1 MTAPALVIGAMSIT
15 LSQRV
20 TSNGGTPMTEFT
32 RRTTLAAFGAALA
45 APALIRTTP
54 TLAKAKMLGAAR
66 PTHFRFP
73 LGDFEVTTI
82 FDGSVTLGGPHPIF
96 GENVDA
102 KEVAAFAEANNLPSD
117 TMEIGFTVTL
127 VNTGSELVLF
137 DTGNDGTQ
145 RPSAGKLRARMEE
158 AGYSPE
164 DVDVVVLTHFH
175 GDHIG
180 GMMVDGKPAFPNAR
194 YVTSAKE
201 YDHWVK
207 ADHALTKKNVVPF
220 AEKMTFIKDGES
232 VVSGIDAVSANGHT
246 PGHTVFHVESSEK
259 RVLITGDTANH
270 FVASLERPD
279 WHVRFDMDKEGAVA
293 ARKKVFGML
302 AADGIPF
309 IGYHMPYPAV
319 GYVQN
324 NGSGGF
330 RYSAASYQLFV

>member
-1 MTAPALVIGAMSIT
+1 MT
-15 LSQRV
+15 
-20 TSNGGTPMTEFT
+20 NFT
-32 RRTTLAAFGAALA
+32 RRTTLAALGATLA
-45 APALIRTTP
+45 APALIQATP
-54 TLAKAKMLGAAR
+54 TLAKAKMLGPIR

-82 FDGSVTLGGPHPIF
+82 YDGSVTFGGPHPIF
-96 GENVDA
+96 GQDQEASD
-102 KEVAAFAEANNLPSD
+102 VAELAEAHNLPSD
-117 TMEIGFTVTL
+117 QMEIGFTVTL
-127 VNTGSELVLF
+127 VNTGSELILF
-137 DTGNDGTQ
+137 DTGNDGNS
-145 RPSAGKLRARMEE
+145 RPTAGKLRARMAEV
-158 AGYSPE
+158 GYSPE

-194 YVTSAKE
+194 YVTSSAE

-220 AEKMTFIKDGES
+220 AEKMTFIKDGGS
-232 VVSGIDAVSANGHT
+232 VVSGVDAIAANGHT
-246 PGHTVFHVESSEK
+246 PGHTVFHVESGD
-259 RVLITGDTANH
+259 RRLLISGDTANH
-270 FVASLERPD
+270 YVASLERPD
-279 WHVRFDMDKEGAVA
+279 WHVKFDMDKEGAAA

-319 GYVQN
+319 GYVSD

-330 RYSAASYQLFV
+330 RYTAASYQLFL